1 MVLKRFGFF
10 LGLLT
15 LVWVFTRIGYGLVMR

>member
-10 LGLLT
+10 LGILS
-15 LVWVFTRIGYGLVMR
+15 LVWIFTQVGYSLVMR

>member
-15 LVWVFTRIGYGLVMR
+15 LVWVFTQIGYGLIMR